1 MKTQEILVVIHLS
14 ANAINTVIG
23 QIFAPDD
30 IRILG
35 VSSVKSTNFYQGVI
49 KHREKL
55 KANIKQSI
63 QEAEDM
69 ANCRVMSVWLSFST
83 PTLISYNAIG
93 TVNIDEEK
101 STHQTVEARDVVA
114 ALTDA
119 KRQHLSDSQYLM
131 HYSQQGIIL
140 DDSNDM
146 IDDAIGLTAEELSVM
161 YHLMIMPVKERNEL
175 QQLLQECDVS
185 IDQMIFDA
193 VSSAE
198 YGVLAEEKY
207 HGVCFIDIGSG
218 TTSVCVYSDDRL
230 LYTHCFPEGSHDVTL
245 DISYEMDI
253 TVAEA
258 ENLKKIHASV
268 DKHGIDA
275 SQFISIKRNAH
286 DDEKTINMQELYTV
300 TEARYRSILN
310 NVKTALIENGLIH
323 FLHQGIVISGGG
335 AEMRGLIPLAKQIFN
350 QKVSKVNPHPAISAY
365 TAFED
370 NDEKLKYLVSQI
382 TARQYQTAFGTLL
395 YSQSDAFK
403 YSEKSSPDSLREEPA
418 LKQKFQRISGF
429 LKKFL

>member
-1 MKTQEILVVIHLS
+1 MKEQEILVVIHIS
-14 ANAINTVIG
+14 ANAIQTVIG
-23 QIFAPDD
+23 QVFAPND
-30 IRILG
+30 IRIIGL
-35 VSSVKSTNFYQGVI
+35 SSIKSVNFYQGVI
-49 KHREKL
+49 RHRERL
-55 KANIKQSI
+55 KAAIKQSI

-83 PTLISYNAIG
+83 PTLISYNATGNVSINPDKNNG
-93 TVNIDEEK
+93 KI
-101 STHQTVEARDVVA
+101 EAKDIVA

-119 KRQHLSDSQYLM
+119 KRQHLSDSDYLM

-140 DDSNDM
+140 DDSSEM
-146 IDDAIGLTAEELSVM
+146 IDDAIGLGADDLSVM

-218 TTSVCVYSDDRL
+218 TTSVCVYSDDKL
-230 LYTHCFPEGSHDVTL
+230 LYTHCFAEGSHDATL

-258 ENLKKIHASV
+258 ENLKKTHASV
-268 DKHGIDA
+268 DKNGIDA
-275 SQFISIKRNAH
+275 SQFISIKRNTH
-286 DDEKTINMQELYTV
+286 DDEKTINMQELFTI

-310 NVKTALIENGLIH
+310 NVKKALTETGLINY
-323 FLHQGIVISGGG
+323 LQQGVVISGGG

-350 QKVSKVNPHPAISAY
+350 QKVSKVTLHPAISAY
-365 TAFED
+365 TSYED
-370 NDEKLKYLVSQI
+370 NDDKLKFIASQV
-382 TARQYQTAFGTLL
+382 ASRQYQTAFGTLI
-395 YSQSDAFK
+395 YSQSDTFK
-403 YSEKSSPDSLREEPA
+403 YSEKSSPDSIKEEA
-418 LKQKFQRISGF
+418 MFTKNFQKLSGF
-429 LKKFL
+429 FKKFL

>member
-1 MKTQEILVVIHLS
+1 MKEQEILVVIHIS
-14 ANAINTVIG
+14 ANAIHTVIG
-23 QIFAPDD
+23 QIFALND
-30 IRILG
+30 IRIIGL
-35 VSSVKSTNFYQGVI
+35 SSVKIANFYQGVI
-49 KHREKL
+49 KHRERL
-55 KANIKQSI
+55 KAAIKQSI
-63 QEAEDM
+63 QDAEDM

-83 PTLISYNAIG
+83 PTLVSYNATG
-93 TVNIDEEK
+93 NITISDSK
-101 STHQTVEARDVVA
+101 NNGKIEAKDIVA

-119 KRQHLSDSQYLM
+119 KSQYVNDSQYLM
-131 HYSQQGIIL
+131 HYSQQGIVL
-140 DDSNDM
+140 DDSNEM
-146 IDDAIGLTAEELSVM
+146 IDDAIGLSADKLSVM

-198 YGVLAEEKY
+198 YGVLEEEKH

-218 TTSVCVYSDDRL
+218 TTSVCVYSDDKL
-230 LYTHCFPEGSHDVTL
+230 LYTHCFAEGSHDATL

-258 ENLKKIHASV
+258 ENLKKAHASV
-268 DKHGIDA
+268 DRNGIDA

-286 DDEKTINMQELYTV
+286 DDEKTINMQELFTI

-310 NVKTALIENGLIH
+310 NVKNALTENGLIN
-323 FLHQGIVISGGG
+323 FLQQGFVISGGG
-335 AEMRGLIPLAKQIFN
+335 AEMRGLIPLAKQVFN
-350 QKVSKVNPHPAISAY
+350 QKVSKVNLHPAISAY
-365 TAFED
+365 TAYED
-370 NDEKLKYLVSQI
+370 NDEKLKFIASQV
-382 TARQYQTAFGTLL
+382 ASRQYQTAFGTLL

-403 YSEKSSPDSLREEPA
+403 YSEKSSPDSIKNDATLT
-418 LKQKFQRISGF
+418 KKIQRFSGF

>member
-1 MKTQEILVVIHLS
+1 MKQQEILVVIHLS
-14 ANAINTVIG
+14 ANAIHTVIG

-30 IRILG
+30 IRIIG
-35 VSSVKSTNFYQGVI
+35 VSTVKNSNFYQGVI

-55 KANIKQSI
+55 KAAIKQSI

-83 PTLISYNAIG
+83 PTLVSYNAVGNVTIEDDRIHG
-93 TVNIDEEK
+93 KI
-101 STHQTVEARDVVA
+101 EAKDIVA

-119 KRQHLSDSQYLM
+119 KKQHVSDTQYLM
-131 HYSQQGIIL
+131 HYSQQGIVL
-140 DDSNDM
+140 DDNSDM
-146 IDDAIGLTAEELSVM
+146 IDDAIGLSAEKLSVM

-218 TTSVCVYSDDRL
+218 TTSVCVYSDDKL
-230 LYTHCFPEGSHDVTL
+230 LYTQCFAEGSHDVTL

-258 ENLKKIHASV
+258 ENLKKLHASV
-268 DKHGIDA
+268 DKNGIDA

-286 DDEKTINMQELYTV
+286 DDEKTINMQELYTI

-310 NVKTALIENGLIH
+310 NVKIALTDNGLIN

-335 AEMRGLIPLAKQIFN
+335 AEMRGLIPLTKQIFN

-370 NDEKLKYLVSQI
+370 NDDKLKYLASQV

-403 YSEKSSPDSLREEPA
+403 YSEKSSPDSLKDEPA
-418 LKQKFQRISGF
+418 LKKNFQRISGF